1 MDARRKV
8 ELLRERPLRRAR
20 SGVPRKGTVVA
31 IGGHEDRVGDKHILR
46 AVADRLGQGGKIV
59 VCTVATEEPHALW
72 EEYES
77 AFRALDVAHV
87 YRLDIESREDA
98 ASARAMRTLEDAT
111 GVFFTGGDQLKI
123 TSQIGDTPTY
133 SRIREIF
140 EQGGVVA
147 GTSAGASVMSE
158 TMLVTNTSDAS
169 HRNTSAVP
177 MAPGLGFASDMLID
191 QHFSERGRMA
201 RLISAIS
208 QNPRVLGVGIDEDT
222 ALILEHE
229 RTFRVL
235 GAGGVYV
242 VDASETTH
250 SNISEGEAERA
261 PSTFGI
267 KVHMLSQGDRFDLGT
282 RTPSSHSAESMEEY
296 ETEVK
301 REAAGT

>member
-8 ELLRERPLRRAR
+8 QLLRERPGRRSRA
-20 SGVPRKGTVVA
+20 GPPPKGTLVA

-46 AVADRLGQGGKIV
+46 AVADRLGRDGKIV
-59 VCTVATEEPHALW
+59 VCTVATEEPHELW

-77 AFRALDVAHV
+77 AFRSLDVPHV

-98 ASARAMRTLEDAT
+98 SSERAMRILEGAS

-123 TSQIGDTPTY
+123 TSQIGDTATCA
-133 SRIREIF
+133 RVREIF

-158 TMLVTNTSDAS
+158 TMLVTNNSDAPD
-169 HRNTSAVP
+169 RTASALL

-201 RLISAIS
+201 RLIGAIS
-208 QNPRVLGVGIDEDT
+208 QNPHVLGVGIDEDT

-229 RTFRVL
+229 RDFRVL
-235 GAGGVYV
+235 GAGGVFV
-242 VDASETTH
+242 VDASKTTR
-250 SNISEGEAERA
+250 SSIGEEKAERTL
-261 PSTFGI
+261 STFGI
-267 KVHMLSQGDRFDLGT
+267 AVHMLSQGDRFDLST
-282 RTPSSHSAESMEEY
+282 RTPSAHSAESMERVEAAL
-296 ETEVK
+296 K
-301 REAAGT
+301 REATGD

>member
-8 ELLRERPLRRAR
+8 ELVRERPLRRSHA
-20 SGVPRKGTVVA
+20 GTPRKGTVVA

-46 AVADRLGQGGKIV
+46 AVADRLGHEGKIV

-77 AFRALDVAHV
+77 AFRALGVRHV

-98 ASARAMRTLEDAT
+98 ASERAMRVLEGAT

-123 TSQIGDTPTY
+123 TSQIGDTPTCA
-133 SRIREIF
+133 RIREIF
-140 EQGGVVA
+140 DQGGVVA

-158 TMLVTNTSDAS
+158 TMLVTNNIDTP
-169 HRNTSAVP
+169 HHFTSALA
-177 MAPGLGFASDMLID
+177 MAPGLGFASEMLID

-201 RLISAIS
+201 RLIGVIS

-222 ALILEHE
+222 ALILE
-229 RTFRVL
+229 RDRCFRVL

-242 VDASETTH
+242 VDASKTKR
-250 SNISEGEAERA
+250 SNVDEAKAERSL
-261 PSTFGI
+261 STFGI
-267 KVHMLSQGDRFDLGT
+267 AVHMLSQGDRFDLPT
-282 RTPSSHSAESMEEY
+282 RTPSSHSAESMERY
-296 ETEVK
+296 ETAVK
-301 REAAGT
+301 RGATGD